1 MKKISPIHYLF
12 ACRFDC
18 LMNLLVQN
26 KLKIAKGKR
35 LQLFAMLLVSLLTY
49 PFVLI
54 EELFSHFFINK
65 RKIEKPP
72 LFILGFWRSGT
83 TYLQNLL
90 CEDKQFGFLNT
101 VTSYSNNC
109 CITLKPIVT
118 AFMKKYSADFRFMDA
133 MESKVNSPCEEE
145 FAVANRTTKSL
156 VHMAVF
162 PENFE
167 LYQKFTFTK
176 NLNDK
181 EIKKWK
187 KDYEKVIK
195 KVYFI
200 NKEKPLILKSP
211 DNTCHTKELA
221 EMFPTSKFVYI
232 YRNPYK
238 VICSFKHTI
247 TKMIEHF
254 SLQEMPTEEKIEDF
268 VIDLYKQTMAQYKQD
283 KETFKDRLIEI
294 KYEDFVKAPMKYLQE
309 IYTKFEIQGFEEEK
323 FEELLNRQKNY
334 KTNHYEISERLK
346 RKIQSELK
354 SVFQDYGYEM

>member
-18 LMNLLVQN
+18 MVKLLVQN
-26 KLKIAKGKR
+26 KGKIAKGKR
-35 LQLFAMLLVSLLTY
+35 WQVLAILLVSLLTY

-54 EELFSHFFINK
+54 EELFCKFWVNHRTMENA
-65 RKIEKPP
+65 P

-83 TYLQNLL
+83 TYLQNLI
-90 CEDKQFGFLNT
+90 CEDQQFGFLNT
-101 VTSYSNNC
+101 VTSYANNFC
-109 CITLKPIVT
+109 MTLEPIAT
-118 AFMKKYSADFRFMDA
+118 AFMKKYAVDFRFMDN
-133 MESKVNSPCEEE
+133 MESKLNSPCEEE

-176 NLNDK
+176 NLSEK

-195 KVYFI
+195 KVYFM
-200 NKEKPLILKSP
+200 NKQRRLVLKSP
-211 DNTCHTKELA
+211 DHTCHAKVLC
-221 EMFPTSKFVYI
+221 EMFPKAQFVYI
-232 YRNPYK
+232 YRDPYK

-254 SLQEMPTEEKIEDF
+254 SFQEMPEEEKIEDF
-268 VIDLYKQTMAQYKQD
+268 VIDLYKQAMEQYKQD
-283 KETFKDRLIEI
+283 KKYFENRLIEI
-294 KYEDFVKAPMKYLQE
+294 KYEDFVKAPMKFLRE
-309 IYTKFEIQGFEEEK
+309 IYGKFEIQDFKEEK
-323 FEELLNRQKNY
+323 FEKLLNRQKDY
-334 KTNHYEISERLK
+334 QTNQYEISERLK
-346 RKIQSELK
+346 EKIQRELEN
-354 SVFQDYGYEM
+354 VFHEYGYEM